1 MQAAF
6 RNGLRQP
13 YRIAPRSLQMRLAR
27 RMAATVPHV
36 GTRVYYDVSMSDG

>member
-13 YRIAPRSLQMRLAR
+13 YRIAPRNLQMPLAR
-27 RMAATVPHV
+27 RMAATAPHV
-36 GTRVYYDVSMSDG
+36 GTRVHYDGSMSDG